1 MFSNRFKWN
10 LETNQLARL
19 IETKR
24 RANVRLLDLTEA
36 NPTRAGL
43 TYPQT
48 EILKALAQPGAMLY
62 EPAPRGL
69 LRAREAVA
77 AYYAERGLR
86 VDPAH
91 ICLTAS
97 TSEAY
102 AYLFKLLCDQG
113 DNVLVP
119 QPSYPLFD
127 FLAAL
132 EGVELRPYA
141 LEYQHPHGW
150 AIDFASLQSALTLQ
164 TRAIMLVNP
173 NNPTG
178 SFVKADELAELNR
191 LCQQHG
197 LALIVDEVFGDY
209 AFDSAAGLTV
219 GQDGI
224 LSHTVTRSNQGQDTI
239 LSHSQTPSLV
249 ESASGVIPVAA
260 RPHSLVENETTLTFV
275 LSGFSKILALPQMK
289 LGWIVTNGPAALR
302 AEAEE
307 RLELI
312 ADTFLSVGAPVQH
325 AAARWLALRAGIQQ
339 QISART
345 AANLAWL
352 AALVEGSPCR
362 LLTVEGG
369 WYATL
374 EVPRHV
380 SEEEL
385 ILRLLAEDDVLV
397 HPGYFFDFPR
407 EAYLVLSL
415 LTPPEVFRTAAQR
428 LFQRA
433 VNG

>member
-19 IETKR
+19 IEAKR
-24 RANVRLLDLTEA
+24 QAGTPLLDLTEA
-36 NPTRAGL
+36 NPTRSGL
-43 TYPQT
+43 LYPAA
-48 EILKALAQPGAMLY
+48 EILGGLAQDGALFY

-69 LRAREAVA
+69 FHAREAVA
-77 AYYAERGLR
+77 AYYAERGLQA
-86 VDPAH
+86 DPAH

-141 LEYQHPHGW
+141 LEYQHPRGW
-150 AIDFASLQSALTLQ
+150 RLDFDSLQSVLTPQ

-178 SFVKADELAELNR
+178 SFVKVAEVAELNR
-191 LCQQHG
+191 LCQQRG

-209 AFDSAAGLTV
+209 VLQPDAQQAV
-219 GQDGI
+219 
-224 LSHTVTRSNQGQDTI
+224 
-239 LSHSQTPSLV
+239 
-249 ESASGVIPVAA
+249 
-260 RPHSLVENETTLTFV
+260 SLVENEAALTFV

-289 LGWIVTNGPAALR
+289 LGWIVTNGPAELR
-302 AEAEE
+302 WEAEE
-307 RLELI
+307 RLEVI

-325 AAARWLALRAGIQQ
+325 AAARWLRMRAGLQQ

-345 AANLAWL
+345 ADNLHWL
-352 AALVEGSPCR
+352 GGLVASSPCR

-380 SEEEL
+380 AEEEL

-415 LTPPEVFRTAAQR
+415 LTPPDVFRVAAAR
-428 LFQRA
+428 LFHRVVQ
-433 VNG
+433 G

>member
-1 MFSNRFKWN
+1 MFNGGETEMFSNRFKWN

-19 IETKR
+19 IEAKR
-24 RANVRLLDLTEA
+24 GANVPLLDLTEA
-36 NPTRAGL
+36 NPTRARL
-43 TYPQT
+43 IYPQT
-48 EILKALAQPGAMLY
+48 EILNALAQPGAMLY
-62 EPAPRGL
+62 EPAPCGL
-69 LRAREAVA
+69 SRAREAVA
-77 AYYAERGLR
+77 AYYAERGLA
-86 VDPAH
+86 VDPTH
-91 ICLTAS
+91 VCLTAS

-132 EGVELRPYA
+132 EGVELRPYT
-141 LEYQHPHGW
+141 LEYQHPREW
-150 AIDFASLQSALTLQ
+150 AIDFDSLQNALTPQ

-178 SFVKADELAELNR
+178 SFIKAHELAELNR

-209 AFDSAAGLTV
+209 GLPANVRQTV
-219 GQDGI
+219 
-224 LSHTVTRSNQGQDTI
+224 
-239 LSHSQTPSLV
+239 
-249 ESASGVIPVAA
+249 
-260 RPHSLVENETTLTFV
+260 SLVENEAALTFV

-289 LGWIVTNGPAALR
+289 LGWIVTNGPVALR

-325 AAARWLALRAGIQQ
+325 AAAQWLTLRADLQQ
-339 QISART
+339 QITART

-407 EAYLVLSL
+407 EAFLVLSL
-415 LTPPEVFRTAAQR
+415 LTSSEIFRPATQR
-428 LFQRA
+428 LFLRA

>member
-19 IETKR
+19 IESKR
-24 RANVRLLDLTEA
+24 QAGTPMLDLTEA

-43 TYPQT
+43 IYPSA
-48 EILKALAQPGAMLY
+48 EILGALAQDGALLY

-69 LRAREAVA
+69 FRAREAVA
-77 AYYAERGLR
+77 AYYAERDLHA
-86 VDPAH
+86 DPAH

-127 FLAAL
+127 FLAGL

-141 LEYQHPHGW
+141 LEYQHPRGW
-150 AIDFASLQSALTLQ
+150 RLDFDSLQSALTPQ

-178 SFVKADELAELNR
+178 SFVKDAEVAELNR
-191 LCQQHG
+191 LCQQRG

-209 AFDSAAGLTV
+209 VLQPEAQQAV
-219 GQDGI
+219 
-224 LSHTVTRSNQGQDTI
+224 
-239 LSHSQTPSLV
+239 
-249 ESASGVIPVAA
+249 
-260 RPHSLVENETTLTFV
+260 SLVENEAALTFV

-289 LGWIVTNGPAALR
+289 LGWIVTNGPAELR
-302 AEAEE
+302 REAED

-325 AAARWLALRAGIQQ
+325 AAARWLRMRAGLQQ

-345 AANLAWL
+345 ADNLHWL
-352 AALVEGSPCR
+352 GSLVATSPCR

-415 LTPPEVFRTAAQR
+415 LTPPDVFRAAAQR
-428 LFQRA
+428 LLHR
-433 VNG
+433 VVRG

>member
-10 LETNQLARL
+10 LATNQLARL
-19 IETKR
+19 IEAKR
-24 RANVRLLDLTEA
+24 QVGAPILDLTEA
-36 NPTRAGL
+36 NPTRAEL
-43 TYPQT
+43 TYPAA
-48 EILKALAQPGAMLY
+48 EILGALAQDGAMLY

-77 AYYAERGLR
+77 GYYAERGLR

-91 ICLTAS
+91 LCLTAS

-141 LEYQHPHGW
+141 LEYQHPRGW
-150 AIDFASLQSALTLQ
+150 AIDFDSLQSALTTQ

-178 SFVKADELAELNR
+178 SFVKVGEVKELNR

-209 AFDSAAGLTV
+209 VLGPECGIRSGSARVPAHVSGAKNLVATAPGTVSAGAI
-219 GQDGI
+219 Q
-224 LSHTVTRSNQGQDTI
+224 
-239 LSHSQTPSLV
+239 
-249 ESASGVIPVAA
+249 
-260 RPHSLVENETTLTFV
+260 HSLVENAAALTFV

-289 LGWIVTNGPAALR
+289 LGWIVTNGPAELR
-302 AEAEE
+302 KEAEE

-325 AAARWLALRAGIQQ
+325 AAAAWLSLRASLQQ
-339 QISART
+339 QINTRT
-345 AANLAWL
+345 AENLRWL
-352 AALVEGSPCR
+352 AALVESSPCR

-415 LTPPEVFRTAAQR
+415 LTPPTVFRAASQR
-428 LFQRA
+428 LFQRV

>member
-10 LETNQLARL
+10 LATNQLARL
-19 IETKR
+19 LEAKR
-24 RANVRLLDLTEA
+24 QAGTPILDLTEA

-43 TYPQT
+43 AYPAA
-48 EILKALAQPGAMLY
+48 EILGALAQDGAMLY

-69 LRAREAVA
+69 LHAREAVA
-77 AYYAERGLR
+77 GYYAERGLH

-91 ICLTAS
+91 LCMTAS

-141 LEYQHPHGW
+141 LEYQHPRGW
-150 AIDFASLQSALTLQ
+150 EMDFDSLRSALTPQ

-178 SFVKADELAELNR
+178 SFVKAAEVAELNQ
-191 LCQQHG
+191 LCQQRG

-209 AFDSAAGLTV
+209 VLPPEAQQAV
-219 GQDGI
+219 
-224 LSHTVTRSNQGQDTI
+224 
-239 LSHSQTPSLV
+239 
-249 ESASGVIPVAA
+249 
-260 RPHSLVENETTLTFV
+260 SLVENEASLTFV

-289 LGWIVTNGPAALR
+289 LGWIVTNGPAELR
-302 AEAEE
+302 REAEE

-325 AAARWLALRAGIQQ
+325 AAAAWLPLRESLQQ

-345 AANLAWL
+345 VTNLEWL
-352 AALVEGSPCR
+352 AALVAGSACR

-385 ILRLLAEDDVLV
+385 ILRLLTEDDVLV
-397 HPGYFFDFPR
+397 HPGYFFDFAR

-415 LTPPEVFRTAAQR
+415 LPRPEVFQAAAQR
-428 LFQRA
+428 LFERA

>member
-1 MFSNRFKWN
+1 MFSHRFKWS

-19 IETKR
+19 IEAKR
-24 RANVRLLDLTEA
+24 RAGAPILDLTEA

-43 TYPQT
+43 AYPAA
-48 EILKALAQPGAMLY
+48 EILGALAQDAAMLY

-69 LRAREAVA
+69 LRARQAVA
-77 AYYAERGLR
+77 GYYAERGLR

-91 ICLTAS
+91 VCLTAS

-113 DNVLVP
+113 DNVLAP

-132 EGVELRPYA
+132 EGVALRPYA
-141 LEYQHPHGW
+141 LEYQHPRGW
-150 AIDFASLQSALTLQ
+150 AIDFDSLRNALTPQ
-164 TRAIMLVNP
+164 TRAIILVNP

-178 SFVKADELAELNR
+178 SFIKANEVAELNR

-209 AFDSAAGLTV
+209 ALGYGTGSGSDRVPVDVLNAKNPVVTALGTASAA
-219 GQDGI
+219 
-224 LSHTVTRSNQGQDTI
+224 
-239 LSHSQTPSLV
+239 TP
-249 ESASGVIPVAA
+249 PQ
-260 RPHSLVENETTLTFV
+260 SLVENEAALTFV

-289 LGWIVTNGPAALR
+289 LGWIVTNGPAELR
-302 AEAEE
+302 KQAEE

-325 AAARWLALRAGIQQ
+325 AAAQWLQLRAGIQQ

-345 AANLAWL
+345 RANLEWL
-352 AALVEGSPCR
+352 AALVAGSPCR

-374 EVPRHV
+374 EVPRHS

-385 ILRLLAEDDVLV
+385 VLRLLAEDDVLV
-397 HPGYFFDFPR
+397 HPGYFFDFAR

-415 LTPPEVFRTAAQR
+415 LTPPEVFRVAAQR
-428 LFQRA
+428 LFQRV

>member
-10 LETNQLARL
+10 LATNQLARL
-19 IETKR
+19 LEAKR
-24 RANVRLLDLTEA
+24 QAGTPILDLTEA

-43 TYPQT
+43 AYPAA
-48 EILKALAQPGAMLY
+48 EILGALAQDGAMLY

-69 LRAREAVA
+69 LLAREAVA
-77 AYYAERGLR
+77 GYYAERGLR

-91 ICLTAS
+91 LCLTAS

-141 LEYQHPHGW
+141 LEYQHPRGW
-150 AIDFASLQSALTLQ
+150 AMDFDSLRGALTPQ

-178 SFVKADELAELNR
+178 SFVKAAEVAELNQ
-191 LCQQHG
+191 LCQQRG

-209 AFDSAAGLTV
+209 VLPPEAQQAV
-219 GQDGI
+219 
-224 LSHTVTRSNQGQDTI
+224 
-239 LSHSQTPSLV
+239 
-249 ESASGVIPVAA
+249 
-260 RPHSLVENETTLTFV
+260 SLVENEASLTFV

-289 LGWIVTNGPAALR
+289 LGWIVTNGPAELR
-302 AEAEE
+302 REAEE

-325 AAARWLALRAGIQQ
+325 AAAAWLPLRASLQQ

-345 AANLAWL
+345 VTNLEWL
-352 AALVEGSPCR
+352 AALVAGSACR

-385 ILRLLAEDDVLV
+385 ILRLLTEDDVLV
-397 HPGYFFDFPR
+397 HPGYFFDFAR

-415 LTPPEVFRTAAQR
+415 LPPPEVFQAAAQR
-428 LFQRA
+428 LFERA